1 MRRACFRYDSPLE
14 PRWELKFS
22 ACLPPF
28 ILLRPRFLSAPQVSI
43 NQHGKQQGGATMC
56 LPRMIGPA
64 LDDHVSRS
72 QSSFATFEDERCFS
86 LQETGCRLN
95 ASHASLGVASDR

>member
-1 MRRACFRYDSPLE
+1 MNSMSAARAAQLVRRACSRYDSPLE

-56 LPRMIGPA
+56 LPRMNW
-64 LDDHVSRS
+64 SRV
-72 QSSFATFEDERCFS
+72 
-86 LQETGCRLN
+86 G
-95 ASHASLGVASDR
+95 